1 MIAMQGRI
9 EDIARESFHELMYA
23 TGLWLEDDPEQGT
36 EVVLTNKASEKGRDE
51 GHRDYE
57 EKVRI
62 NVRELKRIV
71 RTGDFL
77 RCAHLNQIWERM
89 RDRRSYLK

>member
-23 TGLWLEDDPEQGT
+23 TELWLGDDPEQGT

-62 NVRELKRIV
+62 NVRGLKRIV